1 MSSWG
6 DASQYGV
13 LTPTEL
19 RRIWDAETRKGKDLL
34 KLAPKPV
41 VEAYAALRLARRSED
56 ERRLAEAKQEWEA
69 KLTAFLVSVSSELR
83 STISSDTFQWQLAE
97 GRQFKGKSTF
107 QPAGTA
113 AVYLLERVLVQQ
125 LNALIPGK
133 TSSDRSSAVQQVAT
147 SIVDR
152 LPKSVYRSDIR
163 SFYES
168 IPLENLLPRI
178 EAERKIPAEMRSLI
192 RSFLE
197 EYRDIKGDFGVPR
210 GTALGAALA
219 EFYLSPLDV
228 FLRQQDTLLHVRYVD
243 DIVVV
248 VGEIDPS
255 RREAGD
261 DIEALLET
269 ELAALGL
276 EVNKDKARRYDI
288 REGAWSGVIEYLGY
302 SITPGSHSAK
312 VLIGPKR
319 MAKLHRR
326 IERAFEV
333 FQASGEESI
342 LVDRLRMLTGNTRLR
357 FNKQQ
362 AMVGIYFSN
371 RDCSDSRQLQTLDHH
386 LEARLKGVAV
396 SARAREVISA
406 MSFVKGFEERRF
418 HKFSTKRLRQ
428 MKGAWDA

>member
-1 MSSWG
+1 
-6 DASQYGV
+6 
-13 LTPTEL
+13 LN
-19 RRIWDAETRKGKDLL
+19 
-34 KLAPKPV
+34 
-41 VEAYAALRLARRSED
+41 D
-56 ERRLAEAKQEWEA
+56 ERRSAEAKQEWEA

-83 STISSDTFQWQLAE
+83 STISGGTFQWQLAE
-97 GRQFKGKSTF
+97 GRQFKKKSTF

-125 LNALIPGK
+125 LAALIPGK
-133 TSSDRSSAVQQVAT
+133 TRIDRSSAVQQVAT

-152 LPKSVYRSDIR
+152 LPKSVYRSDIK

-168 IPLENLLPRI
+168 IPLDRLLPRI
-178 EAERKIPAEMRSLI
+178 EAERKIPPELRFSI

-197 EYRDIKGDFGVPR
+197 EYRLLKGNFGVPR

-219 EFYLSPLDV
+219 EFYLAPLDV
-228 FLRQQDTLLHVRYVD
+228 FLRKQDALLHVRYVD

-255 RREAGD
+255 CRKSGD
-261 DIEALLET
+261 NIEARLEA

-276 EVNKDKARRYDI
+276 EVNKDKARRYDV
-288 REGAWSGVIEYLGY
+288 REGHWSGVIEYLGY
-302 SITPGSHSAK
+302 AITPGNHSAK
-312 VLIGPKR
+312 VLIGHKR

-333 FQASGEESI
+333 FQARGEESI
-342 LVDRLRMLTGNTRLR
+342 LVDRLRLLTGNTRLR

-371 RDCSDSRQLQTLDHH
+371 RDCSDPQQLRTLDHH
-386 LEARLKGVAV
+386 LEERLRGAAV
-396 SARAREVISA
+396 SARARKVISA
-406 MSFVKGFEERRF
+406 MSFVEGFEERRF